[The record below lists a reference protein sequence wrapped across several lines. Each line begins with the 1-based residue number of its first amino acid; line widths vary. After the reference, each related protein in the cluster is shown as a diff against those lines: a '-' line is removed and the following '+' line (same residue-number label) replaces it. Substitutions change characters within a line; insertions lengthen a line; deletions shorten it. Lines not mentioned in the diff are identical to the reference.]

1 MTQAPVARGSPHT
14 HAGLAS
20 RATAKLQPPVPGVG
34 SRVLCAG
41 LGGRRRCPGQ
51 QPPAPRTPSPRAS
64 EVQPRGRVGTGVLR
78 YTRPCRAA
86 GKALLSPVEIK
97 HRMGMGR
104 EGVWQQPAAGSGRGL
119 GRGGP
124 PVLAR
129 GFCMF
134 SCSHLPGL
142 TFNGDASRVSHG
154 RQQRGP
160 CGPRA
165 EGSEEQ
171 PAAPATHQETPCPGL
186 DSWGGGKGGSSHF
199 TLFREYEFTCKSRGW
214 APSRPPGPLVVE
226 TGSRSCTKWEWG
238 GVRDPEQPARGV
250 TGCAF
255 GWEAAGQESWGCRNL
270 LKTPRLFFP

>member
-20 RATAKLQPPVPGVG
+20 RAAAKLQPPVPGVG

-119 GRGGP
+119 GRGVLLCSPGGFACSAAP
-124 PVLAR
+124 TYQGLHSTATRVGCPTAGSSEAPVVPVLRGAR
-129 GFCMF
+129 SSLQPQPRTRKHHVLGWTPGAGEKGARVTLPCLENMNLHVKVGVGP
-134 SCSHLPGL
+134 HLGHRVPWLWRQDHGAVQ
-142 TFNGDASRVSHG
+142 NGSGEGSGTRSSRHGASLGARSGG
-154 RQQRGP
+154 RQQVR
-160 CGPRA
+160 
-165 EGSEEQ
+165 S
-171 PAAPATHQETPCPGL
+171 PG
-186 DSWGGGKGGSSHF
+186 D
-199 TLFREYEFTCKSRGW
+199 
-214 APSRPPGPLVVE
+214 VE
-226 TGSRSCTKWEWG
+226 IC
-238 GVRDPEQPARGV
+238 
-250 TGCAF
+250 
-255 GWEAAGQESWGCRNL
+255 
-270 LKTPRLFFP
+270 

>member
-1 MTQAPVARGSPHT
+1 MPGCRLSGAVCGLWKPPDSALPRAAASGS
-14 HAGLAS
+14 
-20 RATAKLQPPVPGVG
+20 
-34 SRVLCAG
+34 
-41 LGGRRRCPGQ
+41 
-51 QPPAPRTPSPRAS
+51 RTPSPRAS
-64 EVQPRGRVGTGVLR
+64 EAQPGGRVATGALG

-119 GRGGP
+119 GGGVSCARPGVLDVQLLPLTRAYIQRRRQSSVPRPAAARTLRSPCWGERAAACGPGHAPGNTVSWAGLPGRG
-124 PVLAR
+124 AR
-129 GFCMF
+129 GL
-134 SCSHLPGL
+134 SL
-142 TFNGDASRVSHG
+142 
-154 RQQRGP
+154 
-160 CGPRA
+160 
-165 EGSEEQ
+165 
-171 PAAPATHQETPCPGL
+171 
-186 DSWGGGKGGSSHF
+186 F

-214 APSRPPGPLVVE
+214 APSRPPGPLAVE

-255 GWEAAGQESWGCRNL
+255 GWESAGQESWGCRNL